1 MISCSQR
8 CEKAKRMSD
17 DSAYKY
23 TKWPK
28 LCGHTNKPMCFCFL
42 KNVVTDP
49 HFDLLNSFQS
59 FAKAWCWTI
68 KWICRD
74 SLSFRRESI
83 SKVTLMLTDGGSESI
98 YSKSVEP
105 TSRAPLWNLNDK
117 WDTMP
122 TSWTR
127 VKYAIWDRVE
137 AQARLKYPNL
147 LMRRVS
153 TYFGHVVY

>member
-1 MISCSQR
+1 MTNTIIRWFHVPSD
-8 CEKAKRMSD
+8 AKKQSECQ
-17 DSAYKY
+17 
-23 TKWPK
+23 TIQHINT
-28 LCGHTNKPMCFCFL
+28 LHGQIFCFL

-49 HFDLLNSFQS
+49 NFDFLNSFQS

-83 SKVTLMLTDGGSESI
+83 SKVTLMLTDGGSEPI

-137 AQARLKYPNL
+137 AQAWLKYLNL